1 MTKEAFN
8 KLVKPFPAEYVK
20 EAPKGKFGKYV
31 SHSRY
36 VERLRD
42 SNIKYSWSV
51 EPVYGDHKGVKRL
64 VGAIGTITL
73 EGHGSYQGVGDVD
86 TFKLDNKSIND
97 GSLFKDAESDAFKRA
112 CMRFGLG
119 VELWSGDVTEE
130 ELESSTQSGKTTV
143 IERPSEVVVDE
154 VLVAPSKSATTSSKN
169 PSNSESSS
177 PEEEF
182 LICPPPCKGYSTVD
196 IYMPEDK
203 KNPRSADFRCNAGPK
218 CLSGDRKGDMIY
230 AKSWYKSDKN
240 LPTGFKEAYD
250 NKSMTLLK
258 EKGVEVKPRSMDD
271 IGPGEAPF

>member
-1 MTKEAFN
+1 MLT
-8 KLVKPFPAEYVK
+8 LC
-20 EAPKGKFGKYV
+20 
-31 SHSRY
+31 SR
-36 VERLRD
+36 V
-42 SNIKYSWSV
+42 
-51 EPVYGDHKGVKRL
+51 
-64 VGAIGTITL
+64 A
-73 EGHGSYQGVGDVD
+73 
-86 TFKLDNKSIND
+86 
-97 GSLFKDAESDAFKRA
+97 
-112 CMRFGLG
+112 
-119 VELWSGDVTEE
+119 
-130 ELESSTQSGKTTV
+130 SSA
-143 IERPSEVVVDE
+143 
-154 VLVAPSKSATTSSKN
+154 APSAHPHRRSRLFVDLSLRGGGAPPTNNCPPVRLERQVTFYLSPSLPFSFFSSNFLYCKEGVSVTFSSFFSPRPVVSKN